1 MKTQDHKTQD
11 AREEVLV
18 TCPGCGT
25 SGFTERGLSAH
36 RCKGI
41 NRQASDPYVPT
52 PRTSVLLEARKS
64 LEKNRAILTAQITE
78 FERQTL
84 PYKLCLGLHCLKAY
98 MVFVIPEPGARN
110 ASGKN
115 QHSQRGHVTRDTASP
130 PEGFEGWAEREI
142 PWLKRPVAYKYMNAL
157 KGLGLDHQADE
168 EAVFEAIRQ
177 NLRIGPCTLKM
188 LCDAAAELVR
198 PQLPAP
204 KPEHQLEFD
213 FLKENLHEFAVQSGN
228 ILAIAD
234 RLKTIPAMHKA
245 ACARVYGMLRDLTGT
260 DWQPSDTPDSL
271 CEIDPDTIDL

>member
-1 MKTQDHKTQD
+1 MTTKD
-11 AREEVLV
+11 
-18 TCPGCGT
+18 
-25 SGFTERGLSAH
+25 
-36 RCKGI
+36 
-41 NRQASDPYVPT
+41 DPYAAT
-52 PRTSVLLEARKS
+52 PLTQVLLEARKS
-64 LEKNRAILTAQITE
+64 LEKNRAIITSQISE
-78 FERQTL
+78 FERITL

-98 MVFVIPEPGARN
+98 MVFVIPDDQN
-110 ASGKN
+110 S
-115 QHSQRGHVTRDTASP
+115 RGGRKSNNRVTRDTVST

-142 PWLKRPVAYKYMNAL
+142 PWLKRPVAYKYMNAI

-168 EAVFEAIRQ
+168 EAVFEAVRQ

-188 LCDAAAELVR
+188 LTDAAAELVR

-213 FLKENLHEFAVQSGN
+213 FLKENLHEFAIQSGN

-234 RLKTIPAMHKA
+234 RLRTIPAMHKA

>member
-1 MKTQDHKTQD
+1 MTTQPPATRKDKTAK
-11 AREEVLV
+11 A
-18 TCPGCGT
+18 
-25 SGFTERGLSAH
+25 
-36 RCKGI
+36 
-41 NRQASDPYVPT
+41 DPYAPT
-52 PRTSVLLEARKS
+52 PRTAVLLEAKKS

-98 MVFVIPEPGARN
+98 MVFVLPDPSSRGQGRKSNNQLTRELISEPDGF
-110 ASGKN
+110 SGWLK
-115 QHSQRGHVTRDTASP
+115 
-130 PEGFEGWAEREI
+130 REI
-142 PWLKRPVAYKYMNAL
+142 PWLKEPVAYKYMNAL
-157 KGLGLDHQADE
+157 KGLGLDHQATE
-168 EAVFEAIRQ
+168 ETLFEAIAQ
-177 NLRIGPCTLKM
+177 NLRIGPVTLKM
-188 LCDAAAELVR
+188 LCDSAAETVR
-198 PQLPAP
+198 PQLQPATP
-204 KPEHQLEFD
+204 DHQLEFN